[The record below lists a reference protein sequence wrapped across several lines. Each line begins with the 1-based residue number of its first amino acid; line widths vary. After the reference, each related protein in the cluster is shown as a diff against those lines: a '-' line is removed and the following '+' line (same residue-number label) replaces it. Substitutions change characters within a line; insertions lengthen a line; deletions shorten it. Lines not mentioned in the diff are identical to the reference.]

1 MNVGSRIHQRKSIR
15 LQEYDYSQAGGYF
28 ITICTHEKEC
38 LFGEV
43 VDGEIQLN
51 DIGKIVKSEWLKT
64 EEIRDNVSTDEFVIM
79 PNHVH
84 GILFIDE
91 PSDRRGTVHRAPTF
105 ERFGQP
111 TSNSIPTIIRSF
123 KATVTKQINEHRN
136 TPGQKIWQSNYFD
149 RVIRND
155 DELIRIREYILYN
168 PLKWQIDKENP
179 EISEKNRQRI

>member
-1 MNVGSRIHQRKSIR
+1 MNVGSRIHRRKTMR
-15 LQEYDYSQAGGYF
+15 LQEYDSSQAGGYF

-43 VDGEIQLN
+43 VDGEVQLN
-51 DIGKIVKSEWLKT
+51 EIGRIVKSEWLKT

-91 PSDRRGTVHRAPTF
+91 PA

-111 TSNSIPTIIRSF
+111 TSNLIPTINRSF
-123 KATVTKQINEHRN
+123 KAAIIKQINELRN
-136 TPGQKIWQSNYFD
+136 TPVVPVWQRSFYD
-149 RVIRND
+149 RIVRND
-155 DELIRIREYILYN
+155 DELNKIREYILNN
-168 PLKWQIDKENP
+168 PLKWQLDTENP
-179 EISEKNRQRI
+179 EISELKSTQD